1 MVSTSGS
8 MLMQRDALEV
18 FCSELLPMA
27 TLLTPNIPEAEVL
40 SKTEIHTVDDMD
52 VAAKR
57 ILAMGCKAVLIK
69 GGHLEGNKKIDKL
82 YLNDGTVHTFVHA
95 TINTRNTHGTG
106 CTLSS
111 AIASFM
117 ARGLDLPDTIAHAKE
132 YLSQALEAGKDV
144 EIGEGN
150 GPVCHLFNP
159 EKTIIL

>member
-1 MVSTSGS
+1 
-8 MLMQRDALEV
+8 
-18 FCSELLPMA
+18 
-27 TLLTPNIPEAEVL
+27 
-40 SKTEIHTVDDMD
+40 
-52 VAAKR
+52 
-57 ILAMGCKAVLIK
+57 MGCKAVLIK

-82 YLNDGTVHTFVHA
+82 YLQDGTVHTFVHA
-95 TINTRNTHGTG
+95 TVNTRNTHGTG

-117 ARGLDLPDTIAHAKE
+117 ARGLDLPDAIAHAKE

-144 EIGEGN
+144 EIGEGH